1 MTATQLERL
10 NLFFVQTLN
19 KILSIEEK
27 ALMNTGF
34 DNLSVREFHILEAV
48 AELELMNNNTMTHI
62 AAKLDISVGALTTA
76 VNVLVKKGY
85 LERAGRED
93 DRRIVLVRLTP
104 LAKAANEKHSAF
116 HKEMIEKIGEL
127 LSERDLYT
135 LMLSLERLSNYFGS
149 LHK

>member
-1 MTATQLERL
+1 MAATQLERL

-19 KILSIEEK
+19 KILTIEEK

-34 DNLSVREFHILEAV
+34 NNLSVREFHILEAV
-48 AELELMNNNTMTHI
+48 PELEQMKNNTITHI
-62 AAKLDISVGALTTA
+62 ATKLDISVGALTTP

-104 LAKAANEKHSAF
+104 LAKAANEKHSVF